1 MNYKLDEKF
10 ASLSPKQKAF
20 SEMVGVFVASLFGA
34 GVVAVVAHFG
44 YWMELSICLV
54 LYCGFNLI
62 KSLYELRVSHYE
74 RLDSLNKK

>member
-34 GVVAVVAHFG
+34 GVVAIVAHFG
-44 YWMELSICLV
+44 YWMELSICMV
-54 LYCGFNLI
+54 AYCFYGLI
-62 KSLYELRVSHYE
+62 KTLYELRVSHYE
-74 RLDSLNKK
+74 SLDQLNKK